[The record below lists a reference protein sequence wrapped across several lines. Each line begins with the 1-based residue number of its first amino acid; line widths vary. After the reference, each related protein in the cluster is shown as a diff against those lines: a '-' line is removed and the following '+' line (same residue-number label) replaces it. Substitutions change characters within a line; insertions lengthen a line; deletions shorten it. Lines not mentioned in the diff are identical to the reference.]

1 MPSQLR
7 SPNRVLL
14 LALLLGIGADYLF
27 NGRWVGVSAPMFV
40 AAGLLALGWLSV
52 SEGRAPT
59 RANRWL
65 GGAALLFAGL
75 IAVRDEPLLV
85 VLDGVAVA
93 GLLLLYVANYRGAS
107 VARLSVLQSAE
118 NLFKAS
124 WNIGISP
131 APLAAQ
137 TWRSVSIQR
146 VQFRA
151 ALPVVR
157 GFALAVPAL
166 LVFGGLLMAADSVFA
181 SYVVD
186 TLTIRLPFNVA
197 SSINHAVVALL
208 IAWLCAGGMAVALNA
223 PAAAAAASPLPA
235 EGDTQRLVAPE
246 PAWRM
251 LGWVEA
257 LTMLVLID
265 VLFGSF
271 MLIQGAYF
279 FGGLDTLART
289 NMTYADYA
297 RRGFFELL
305 VVACLALLLL
315 WTLALVTRRGKP
327 REFSI
332 FNAASGVMVVLVIGM
347 LVSAFQRMWLYEEAY
362 SFTRLRIYT
371 HSFMIWLAV
380 VLVLFLVALLRDQ
393 LKLFVFGSFVSALVY
408 LALLNIASPDA
419 LIVRANIAR
428 YHAGGDLDADYLAS
442 LSADATPALN
452 AAIGDVDDTSRVIIR
467 NRMQQQHAVISAALA
482 EQGWPAW
489 SVARARVLA
498 AAGQ

>member
-1 MPSQLR
+1 
-7 SPNRVLL
+7 
-14 LALLLGIGADYLF
+14 
-27 NGRWVGVSAPMFV
+27 
-40 AAGLLALGWLSV
+40 
-52 SEGRAPT
+52 
-59 RANRWL
+59 
-65 GGAALLFAGL
+65 
-75 IAVRDEPLLV
+75 
-85 VLDGVAVA
+85 
-93 GLLLLYVANYRGAS
+93 
-107 VARLSVLQSAE
+107 
-118 NLFKAS
+118 
-124 WNIGISP
+124 
-131 APLAAQ
+131 
-137 TWRSVSIQR
+137 
-146 VQFRA
+146 
-151 ALPVVR
+151 
-157 GFALAVPAL
+157 
-166 LVFGGLLMAADSVFA
+166 MAADSVFA

-197 SSINHAVVALL
+197 SSINHAVVEML

-489 SVARARVLA
+489 SVARARALA